1 MRNRNNVIPYIWA
14 LLIGMTIIS
23 FLGIYSSSETV
34 GVRQIITSARS
45 AVLYVP
51 ETKDFLYLKNPD
63 ERLPMASTTKIMT
76 ALVAIESCQLNEY
89 VTVDHSAVGIEGS
102 SAYLKEG
109 EVLTVEQL
117 LYALMLQSAND
128 AATALAI
135 HISGS
140 IEEFASVMTERA
152 KQLGAIN
159 TSFTNSHGLDDEQ
172 HYTTA
177 RDLALIAAEALSNEC
192 FLQIVSTTKK
202 SFDTELTRR
211 TFINHNKLLWRYEG
225 CIGVKTGYT
234 KRSGRCL
241 VGAAE
246 KNGLKLISVTLD
258 APNDWADHSAMLD
271 YGFDTLEKITLVDSG
286 ELEYLIPVIGGIN
299 TTLKVTNTD
308 SARVILPCSD
318 NKVSS
323 RLSLSRFAVAP
334 VNKGDIF
341 GEMVYT
347 VNGKEYARVKL
358 IATEDIQT
366 KNNNNFFKR
375 FFSFK

>member
-1 MRNRNNVIPYIWA
+1 MYNRNNSFPYIWA
-14 LLIGMTIIS
+14 ILVGMLLIS
-23 FLGIYSSSETV
+23 FLGIYATSEAAVT
-34 GVRQIITSARS
+34 RQISTSAKS

-76 ALVAIESCQLNEY
+76 ALVAIENCQLNDP
-89 VTVDHSAVGIEGS
+89 VAIDCGAVGIEGS

-128 AATALAI
+128 AAVALAI

-140 IEEFASVMTERA
+140 VEGFASVMTERA
-152 KQLGAIN
+152 RQIGANN
-159 TSFTNSHGLDDEQ
+159 TCFTNSHGLDDEQ

-177 RDLALIAAEALSNEC
+177 RDLALITAEAMFNES

-202 SFDTELTRR
+202 SIDTQLTRR
-211 TFINHNKLLWRYEG
+211 TFINHNKLLWRYDG

-246 KNGLKLISVTLD
+246 RNGLTLISVTLD
-258 APNDWADHSAMLD
+258 APNDWVDHDTMLD
-271 YGFDTLEKITLVDSG
+271 YGFDTLEKITLVNSG
-286 ELEYLIPVIGGIN
+286 ELKYTIPVIGGIN
-299 TTLKVTNTD
+299 ATLNVTNMD
-308 SARVILPCSD
+308 SATVILPCAD

-323 RLSLSRFAVAP
+323 HLSLSRFAVAP
-334 VNKGDIF
+334 VRKGDIF
-341 GEMVYT
+341 GEIIYT
-347 VNGKEYARVKL
+347 VNGKECARVKL
-358 IATEDIQT
+358 VATEDIQT